1 MRQKFPVAIAIALAA
16 LLFTSVLVAWIQ
28 ARWPV
33 SLLQAGA
40 FLLLIMY
47 VLGSQ
52 KPLQFHPMM
61 APIALILA
69 WGAIQFTLEQTVY
82 PWDTGNALLLWGA
95 NLALFTLSF
104 QIFTDARLRFFFLLA
119 LLFFAFAVSLI
130 CSIGFA
136 AFGFSTFINR
146 NQFAALIEMTLP
158 LAILG
163 ALHDPQRRMGYA
175 GVAAAMY
182 AAVIGSA
189 SRSGFALATIEL
201 VVIFLLALRRKTLNW
216 RQIALA
222 SAVTL
227 IFVAVFTTVVGW
239 DVLLKRLERPDP
251 FEVRQDLVES
261 TIAMIRARPVAGFG
275 LGTWAT
281 VYPQYAHFDNGQ
293 YANYAHN
300 DWLQFTAEGGLPVLA
315 AMLWFTWLLARPAVR
330 STWGIGL
337 LMVLIHAAVDFPL
350 QKPVLAGL
358 FFVLSGVL
366 ASYEQQP

>member
-1 MRQKFPVAIAIALAA
+1 
-16 LLFTSVLVAWIQ
+16 
-28 ARWPV
+28 
-33 SLLQAGA
+33 
-40 FLLLIMY
+40 
-47 VLGSQ
+47 
-52 KPLQFHPMM
+52 
-61 APIALILA
+61 
-69 WGAIQFTLEQTVY
+69 
-82 PWDTGNALLLWGA
+82 
-95 NLALFTLSF
+95 
-104 QIFTDARLRFFFLLA
+104 
-119 LLFFAFAVSLI
+119 
-130 CSIGFA
+130 
-136 AFGFSTFINR
+136 
-146 NQFAALIEMTLP
+146 MTIP

-189 SRSGFALATIEL
+189 SRTGFALTTIEL
-201 VVIFLLALRRKTLNW
+201 IVIFLLALRRRTLNW

>member
-1 MRQKFPVAIAIALAA
+1 VRQKFPAAIAVALAVV
-16 LLFTSVLVAWIQ
+16 LFASVLTAWIQ

-33 SLLQAGA
+33 SLLQTGA
-40 FLLLIMY
+40 FLLLIAY
-47 VLGSQ
+47 VASSP
-52 KPLQFHPMM
+52 KPLMFQPMM
-61 APIALILA
+61 SPIAVILA
-69 WGAIQFTLEQTVY
+69 WGAIQLALGQTVY
-82 PWDTGNALLLWGA
+82 SWDTGNALLLWGT

-104 QIFTDARLRFFFLLA
+104 QIFADPRLRFYFLLA

-136 AFGFSTFINR
+136 AFDFSTFINR
-146 NQFAALIEMTLP
+146 NQFAAFIEMTIP

-189 SRSGFALATIEL
+189 SRSGFALTTIEL
-201 VVIFLLALRRKTLNW
+201 IIVFLLALRRRTIEW
-216 RQIALA
+216 RQIAVA

-227 IFVAVFTTVVGW
+227 TFVALFTTVVGW

-261 TIAMIRARPVAGFG
+261 TVAMVRAKPLAGFG

-315 AMLWFTWLLARPAVR
+315 ALIWFTWLLARPAIR

-337 LMVLIHAAVDFPL
+337 LMVLIHAAMDFPL

-358 FFVLSGVL
+358 FFVLSGIL
-366 ASYEQQP
+366 ASYE